1 METRTKLVILIGIV
15 AYIAVFN
22 LWVYDQYIA
31 PDMYLDMDFKITNG
45 SKVEFNLDTDALHF
59 GAAPAGGTAGRN
71 FTVTNY
77 KRTTQKITLVA
88 EGNISKMLYLTE
100 NKFIL
105 EPGYDKTVRAII
117 HPDEN
122 ATIGTYTGRLF
133 FYFRDV

>member
-1 METRTKLVILIGIV
+1 
-15 AYIAVFN
+15 
-22 LWVYDQYIA
+22 
-31 PDMYLDMDFKITNG
+31 
-45 SKVEFNLDTDALHF
+45 
-59 GAAPAGGTAGRN
+59 
-71 FTVTNY
+71 
-77 KRTTQKITLVA
+77 
-88 EGNISKMLYLTE
+88 MLYLTE